1 MSVSTKGRRLLA
13 LAAAAPLVGAP
24 LLVAGAAPALADSA
38 TSYTADLQPVPLNGQ
53 TSAGGTL
60 TLTLHGNTAT
70 VTEDVHGLAATFNG
84 QPYPHV
90 QHIHGLAQGSCPT
103 SAADADGNGV
113 IDTVEGQPSYG
124 KIQTTLSTSGDT
136 SPAAGTDIS
145 IAPSGAAYHY
155 SRTITLSADSLKAIQ
170 GGNAV
175 IVVHG
180 LDPATAPKAAGT
192 EKSKL
197 VPSLPLAA
205 TAPAL
210 CGELTAAQMSA
221 VPSGGAAT
229 GGGATAG
236 IEDAGLLGLGGA
248 LVIGAAGATVAVRRR
263 NGA

>member
-1 MSVSTKGRRLLA
+1 MTASSKGRRLLA

-24 LLVAGAAPALADSA
+24 LLVAGAAPALAQS
-38 TSYTADLQPVPLNGQ
+38 TQTYTANLAPVPLNGQ

-60 TLTLHGNTAT
+60 TLTLSGSTAT
-70 VTEDVHGLAATFNG
+70 ITEDVHGLAATFNG

-103 SAADADGNGV
+103 SSADSNGDGV
-113 IDTVEGQPSYG
+113 ISTVEGQPSYG

-136 SPAAGTDIS
+136 SPSAGTNIK
-145 IAPSGAAYHY
+145 IAPSGASYHY
-155 SRTITLSADSLKAIQ
+155 ARTIDLSADTVKALQ

-180 LDPATAPKAAGT
+180 LDPATAPKAAST
-192 EKSKL
+192 EKSQL

-210 CGELTAAQMSA
+210 CGAVVASQMSA

-229 GGGATAG
+229 GGGSTSG
-236 IEDAGLLGLGGA
+236 TEDTGLLTLGGA
-248 LVIGAAGATVAVRRR
+248 LIVGAGGAVAVSRRR
-263 NGA
+263 S